1 MLDQNFLESEMKKV
15 DYQFRHVL
23 GVPSSN
29 MMATM
34 KTLKKNIKKI
44 FIYFAIFISG
54 CIFFNSDFKSYR
66 TAAKFISSFFL
77 ATIGL

>member
-54 CIFFNSDFKSYR
+54 CIFSIQTLKVTEQRQNSSHH
-66 TAAKFISSFFL
+66 FF
-77 ATIGL
+77 